1 MWRQKVFWVLHLFSQ
16 HYSPLVL
23 RQKLS
28 LSSLYAFTYS
38 LPLLTPRRVMY
49 CSSIFTA
56 ADMNNGTIASVLLE
70 GAPQQFAMIVLK
82 LPGWENHLFCLML

>member
-1 MWRQKVFWVLHLFSQ
+1 MFFLPPPPFLNSTC
-16 HYSPLVL
+16 SPSDMILIQSVCIRL
-23 RQKLS
+23 R
-28 LSSLYAFTYS
+28 SS
-38 LPLLTPRRVMY
+38 PRPLTPRRVMY

-56 ADMNNGTIASVLLE
+56 ADMNNGTTAPVLLE